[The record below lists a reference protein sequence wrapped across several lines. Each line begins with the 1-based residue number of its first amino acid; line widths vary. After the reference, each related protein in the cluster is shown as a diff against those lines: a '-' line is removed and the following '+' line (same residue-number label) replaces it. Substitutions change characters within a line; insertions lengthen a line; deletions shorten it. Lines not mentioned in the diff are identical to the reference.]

1 MSRGMNTKPC
11 GVLRSG
17 RILFHAF
24 DFECMW
30 STVQLRI
37 FIICMCNEMSHLVY
51 IYANLLTYKLRILVP
66 IHSKYTLNDKQMTK
80 IVKIPTR
87 LSINFIDLKTI
98 NNFNEFTN
106 FIIKNYFIIG
116 NFIFLRKSY
125 LMIKNKINFISDL
138 YNTRSKIK
146 IIFKIFFF
154 RERERMFG

>member
-1 MSRGMNTKPC
+1 
-11 GVLRSG
+11 
-17 RILFHAF
+17 
-24 DFECMW
+24 
-30 STVQLRI
+30 
-37 FIICMCNEMSHLVY
+37 MCNEMSHLVY

-116 NFIFLRKSY
+116 NFAYK
-125 LMIKNKINFISDL
+125 
-138 YNTRSKIK
+138 
-146 IIFKIFFF
+146 
-154 RERERMFG
+154 E

>member
-51 IYANLLTYKLRILVP
+51 IYANLLTYKLRMLVL
-66 IHSKYTLNDKQMTK
+66 IHGKHTLNDKLNDINRERGKLQKLRRDT
-80 IVKIPTR
+80 T
-87 LSINFIDLKTI
+87 LSISRVIDLKY
-98 NNFNEFTN
+98 
-106 FIIKNYFIIG
+106 K
-116 NFIFLRKSY
+116 
-125 LMIKNKINFISDL
+125 
-138 YNTRSKIK
+138 
-146 IIFKIFFF
+146 
-154 RERERMFG
+154 

>member
-116 NFIFLRKSY
+116 NFAYK
-125 LMIKNKINFISDL
+125 
-138 YNTRSKIK
+138 
-146 IIFKIFFF
+146 
-154 RERERMFG
+154 E

>member
-1 MSRGMNTKPC
+1 
-11 GVLRSG
+11 
-17 RILFHAF
+17 
-24 DFECMW
+24 
-30 STVQLRI
+30 
-37 FIICMCNEMSHLVY
+37 MSHLVY

-116 NFIFLRKSY
+116 NFAYK
-125 LMIKNKINFISDL
+125 
-138 YNTRSKIK
+138 
-146 IIFKIFFF
+146 
-154 RERERMFG
+154 E